1 MLNSINS
8 SFSPVPGTGKMAFQ
22 TLRPNEINTDE
33 GTFFSAGTA
42 PQLHRENT
50 TRSENVK
57 PDKLLDRIKVKL
69 TRSAQALSNKLKGIK
84 LIKTWSGQEANLK
97 PLLNKRLLKSSS
109 GNKYK
114 HLTNPTRRKKGIL
127 QFIFRTRGKSRNDNK
142 KAVSGKD
149 KKIKFYK
156 LYWQMIYIIE
166 SQSLYLD
173 PEIKQRDIIKYLGTN
188 RNYTYMALSLYGDTN
203 FKGLLNRYRI
213 NHFKSLIKKEIK
225 SGRNFILSEYYSQC
239 GFRTNESFY
248 RTFRKQEGITPGEY
262 LRRLNY
268 Y

>member
-8 SFSPVPGTGKMAFQ
+8 SFSPVPGTGKMAFK
-22 TLRPNEINTDE
+22 TLRPNEINSNE
-33 GTFFSAGTA
+33 GTFLSGRTVT
-42 PQLHRENT
+42 QLHRENT
-50 TRSENVK
+50 TRNKKVN

-69 TRSAQALSNKLKGIK
+69 TRSTQALSNKLKEIK
-84 LIKTWSGQEANLK
+84 LIKTWSGQEANLN
-97 PLLNKRLLKSSS
+97 PLINKRLLKSSA

-127 QFIFRTRGKSRNDNK
+127 QFIFRIRERSKNDNK
-142 KAVSGKD
+142 KPVLGKN
-149 KKIKFYK
+149 KKFKFYK

-173 PEIKQRDIIKYLGTN
+173 PEIKQRDIINYLGTN
-188 RNYTYMALSLYGDTN
+188 RDYTYKALSLYGDTN

-225 SGRNFILSEYYSQC
+225 SGGNCILSEYYSQC
-239 GFRTNESFY
+239 GFSTNESFY
-248 RTFRKQEGITPGEY
+248 RTFRKLEGITPGEH
-262 LRRLNY
+262 LKRLNNY
-268 Y
+268 